1 MYMMASA
8 KPKPRRHGR
17 LCAHINASSCPVAAS
32 RSLASKRQEHLYAH
46 TAKKLDPQIVG
57 NAGLYFTC
65 YKLSLLGW
73 NVMPTARNA
82 RGVDIIAYSSDA
94 TQFIGIQ
101 VKALSKPN
109 PVFLGSS
116 LDKVMGDFWVV
127 VNNVL
132 SDPSAF
138 ILLPAEVR
146 KLSNKGK
153 MGGKVTHLLRTKEY
167 SKNKFR
173 DAWDRI
179 GHGDGPR

>member
-1 MYMMASA
+1 MPS
-8 KPKPRRHGR
+8 
-17 LCAHINASSCPVAAS
+17 
-32 RSLASKRQEHLYAH
+32 
-46 TAKKLDPQIVG
+46 AKKLDPQIVG

-94 TQFIGIQ
+94 TRFIGIQ
-101 VKALSKPN
+101 VKSLSKPN

-116 LDKVMGDFWVV
+116 LDKVMGDFWVI

-146 KLSNKGK
+146 KLSNSGK
-153 MGGKVTHLLRTKEY
+153 MGGKVTHMLGTKKY
-167 SKNKFR
+167 SIKKFR

-179 GHGDGPR
+179 GRGDGPR